1 MEFLFEILFE
11 LILEGGVA
19 ASQSKKVPKAV
30 RGFLI
35 VLISALFLSVIGL
48 ILFIGVTCWIT
59 NKIAGSFI
67 ITIGLVLFFMAAV
80 KFSKI
85 YLGKTK

>member
-59 NKIAGSFI
+59 NKNAGSFI

>member
-1 MEFLFEILFE
+1 MM
-11 LILEGGVA
+11 EGGVA
-19 ASQSKKVPKAV
+19 ASQSNKVPKVV

-35 VLISALFLSVIGL
+35 VLISAFFLSVIGL